1 MITIN
6 KNELR
11 RIADLI
17 DLLNEFG
24 NLTIELDKTMV
35 LDVNGDLL
43 GYIKFEDSSYVFQTS

>member
-43 GYIKFEDSSYVFQTS
+43 GYINYEDNSYVFQTS

>member
-24 NLTIELDKTMV
+24 NATIELDKTLV
-35 LDVNGDLL
+35 VDVNGDSL
-43 GYIKFEDSSYVFQTS
+43 GYIKYEDNSYVFQTS